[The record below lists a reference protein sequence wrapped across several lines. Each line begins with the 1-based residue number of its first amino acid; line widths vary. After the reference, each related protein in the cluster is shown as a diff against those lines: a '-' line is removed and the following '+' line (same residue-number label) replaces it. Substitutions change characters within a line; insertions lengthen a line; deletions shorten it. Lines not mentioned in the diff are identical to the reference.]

1 MRTSEAVGSE
11 GVIRGYDI
19 VILAVGFDAKLNK
32 CRSPRRLNP
41 ANSSQEEFRVNA
53 WDICP
58 LIALHV
64 NRN

>member
-1 MRTSEAVGSE
+1 MRLL
-11 GVIRGYDI
+11 DI